1 MLSTPWIQ
9 SLLLQLGFQETDP
22 EKPRRKPCM
31 PRSVPILRQA
41 LWKLLPNHLARQR
54 ISSRLKARDNQG
66 ICPWSPEWYIPLLQA
81 WICDRASTRSDDV
94 AWSSP
99 HFHPLWSLSVEVLQS
114 LQCKVY
120 MCCFTMQHAYAYATI
135 LNHTHQTKHHSI
147 LDDNQH
153 ERNSMTVWSERR
165 QERGDE
171 NILQQKMMMKDE
183 W

>member
-99 HFHPLWSLSVEVLQS
+99 RFHLLWSLSAAACNLCNARSACVVS
-114 LQCKVY
+114 PCN
-120 MCCFTMQHAYAYATI
+120 MHM
-135 LNHTHQTKHHSI
+135 HTHQSGSI
-147 LDDNQH
+147 RPSL
-153 ERNSMTVWSERR
+153 NSRW
-165 QERGDE
+165 
-171 NILQQKMMMKDE
+171 
-183 W
+183 

>member
-99 HFHPLWSLSVEVLQS
+99 RFHLLWSLSVAVLQS
-114 LQCKVY
+114 LQCKVC
-120 MCCFTMQHAYAYATI
+120 MCCFTLQHAYAYSPI
-135 LNHTHQTKHHSI
+135 WNYQPSLNS
-147 LDDNQH
+147 
-153 ERNSMTVWSERR
+153 RW
-165 QERGDE
+165 
-171 NILQQKMMMKDE
+171 
-183 W
+183 

>member
-9 SLLLQLGFQETDP
+9 SLLLQLGFQEIDP

-31 PRSVPILRQA
+31 LRSVPILRLA

-94 AWSSP
+94 AESSP
-99 HFHPLWSLSVEVLQS
+99 HFHLLWSLCCGAIFAMQGLHVLFHHATCICIGNNLELYDHSV
-114 LQCKVY
+114 
-120 MCCFTMQHAYAYATI
+120 
-135 LNHTHQTKHHSI
+135 
-147 LDDNQH
+147 LDDTQ
-153 ERNSMTVWSERR
+153 
-165 QERGDE
+165 DE
-171 NILQQKMMMKDE
+171 KTQWQYDGKEGWKDGVI
-183 W
+183 WW